1 MRRFLLVIILSLTT
15 LILQAQKDT
24 TNAIASLPQND
35 ISRNTSTVNITIYP
49 VPVRHNSFT
58 IKADRDISFVRIT
71 NIIGQDIY
79 RIKYNDPLQL
89 IKIMLD
95 NPKRGMYLVTIMFD
109 DGTRTVKKIMVEE
122 SE

>member
-24 TNAIASLPQND
+24 TNAIGPLPQND
-35 ISRNTSTVNITIYP
+35 ISRNTSSVNITIYP

-95 NPKRGMYLVTIMFD
+95 NPKRGMYLVTIIFD

>member
-1 MRRFLLVIILSLTT
+1 MRRLLLVIILSVFT

-24 TNAIASLPQND
+24 TNVMGSLPQND
-35 ISRNTSTVNITIYP
+35 ISRNLSNVNITIYP
-49 VPVRHNSFT
+49 VPVRHNNFT
-58 IKADRDISFVRIT
+58 IKTDRDISFVRIT

-95 NPKRGMYLVTIMFD
+95 NPKRGMYLVTIMFS